1 MKNNK
6 YKETPT
12 TNSRNKKYELKS
24 KLTSL
29 ADKAKN
35 RINKNKFLRE
45 LISIEKNQI
54 SQNKEKFLKY
64 STFKLVSKTSQ
75 ELLTS
80 IKKEITT
87 NNNKIKS
94 ENEKLKRLIK
104 ALEIKSELI
113 YSKGREITEHLSNEL
128 DLVKEKNFLVKN
140 ATKRKENFILDI
152 TNNLTKMKSEL
163 YNLDIDEMLFYEKEL
178 EDEIDVKDELK
189 KTLEYYTLLYDQRL
203 MQINK
208 YGKHIK
214 KRTKKI
220 SIFKTTKKGL
230 KRYVKTLGNLVTNF
244 DYLSFPEGRNIVIE
258 GEEFLIEQNDIEG
271 DNNINNIEPS
281 FLTEES
287 ESILNETDLNT
298 LNIKEIDLL
307 RNIYLED
314 QTKIVTNSSIP
325 KLDLTLINFNK
336 QKLNYDYD
344 EKSLSRNDMKEH
356 SLLSLRIIKLK
367 EEVKILNNKNAKL
380 YEKIKKYTQ
389 KINKLNNMII
399 NINYQNKNSF
409 RIKSVKKRKLLFSS
423 ETALTNISSRTAKSL
438 SNRTDLSR
446 NKKKFNLN
454 ENIVKVNGEE

>member
-6 YKETPT
+6 YKEIST

-163 YNLDIDEMLFYEKEL
+163 YNLDIDEMVFYEKEL

-214 KRTKKI
+214 KK
-220 SIFKTTKKGL
+220 
-230 KRYVKTLGNLVTNF
+230 
-244 DYLSFPEGRNIVIE
+244 
-258 GEEFLIEQNDIEG
+258 
-271 DNNINNIEPS
+271 
-281 FLTEES
+281 
-287 ESILNETDLNT
+287 
-298 LNIKEIDLL
+298 
-307 RNIYLED
+307 
-314 QTKIVTNSSIP
+314 
-325 KLDLTLINFNK
+325 
-336 QKLNYDYD
+336 
-344 EKSLSRNDMKEH
+344 
-356 SLLSLRIIKLK
+356 
-367 EEVKILNNKNAKL
+367 
-380 YEKIKKYTQ
+380 
-389 KINKLNNMII
+389 
-399 NINYQNKNSF
+399 
-409 RIKSVKKRKLLFSS
+409 
-423 ETALTNISSRTAKSL
+423 
-438 SNRTDLSR
+438 
-446 NKKKFNLN
+446 NKKK
-454 ENIVKVNGEE
+454 